1 MASDDPGSGPVVHLH
16 VSDGVATLTLDDAKR
31 RNAMSPELGDALAA
45 RVRELTGRSDVRA
58 CVLTGAG
65 GAFSAG
71 GDLAMLERLRRS
83 SAEECREFMLRFYG
97 RYLSILELGLPLVSA
112 VRGAAI
118 GAGLCVAMACHVM
131 VVDQDAKLALNFTE
145 LGLHPGMGA
154 TYFTPRRVGHERAS
168 ELLLSGRRFDGRE
181 AARMGLAL
189 EAVPAADVV
198 VRAQAIAAS
207 FARCAPLA
215 VRALA
220 AELGPDRGAL
230 RLALEREAAEQAI
243 SYGSQDLGEGLKAA
257 AERRAPAFKGQ

>member
-1 MASDDPGSGPVVHLH
+1 
-16 VSDGVATLTLDDAKR
+16 
-31 RNAMSPELGDALAA
+31 
-45 RVRELTGRSDVRA
+45 
-58 CVLTGAG
+58 
-65 GAFSAG
+65 
-71 GDLAMLERLRRS
+71 
-83 SAEECREFMLRFYG
+83 MLRFYG

-198 VRAQAIAAS
+198 VRAQGD
-207 FARCAPLA
+207 RGEL
-215 VRALA
+215 RALRTA
-220 AELGPDRGAL
+220 RGPARSPAELGPDRGAL